1 MKPPRSIF
9 MMEIAEDFGNR
20 KGILLK
26 FLVPFIIL
34 VPLGFLDLPFDVLA
48 GIIVFIVLF
57 NGTLGSS
64 IGLTRMKEDAFLDRL
79 LATPLN
85 RRSIVAQYIMANTL
99 MDFLQVAIPL
109 VIVLLLRPVDLI
121 YIPAIF
127 ILLASAAVAA
137 SSIGTGVAVLSKGMG
152 DVHLTSIVA
161 VGGLALV
168 SGLFAPESFGEGIF
182 WPSPFYGLDEALRSG
197 WMGAWDEEMLFS
209 LPVTLFLFGLIV
221 YLGIPQ
227 GKEPEDAR

>member
-1 MKPPRSIF
+1 MRPPRSIF
-9 MMEIAEDFGNR
+9 MMEIAEDLSSG

-34 VPLGFLDLPFDVLA
+34 VPLGYLDLPFDVLA
-48 GIIVFIVLF
+48 GVIVFIVLF

-64 IGLTRMKEDAFLDRL
+64 IGLTRMKESAFLDRL

-85 RRSIVAQYIMANTL
+85 RRSILAQYILANTL
-99 MDFLQVAIPL
+99 MDILQVAIPL
-109 VIVLLLRPVDLI
+109 VIVLLFRPVDLV

-127 ILLASAAVAA
+127 VLLAFAAMAA

-182 WPSPFYGLDEALRSG
+182 WPSPFYGLDEALRTG
-197 WMGAWDEEMLFS
+197 WTGAWDPEMLYS
-209 LPVTLFLFGLIV
+209 LPIALLLFVLIV
-221 YLGIPQ
+221 FLGIPQ
-227 GKEPEDAR
+227 GKEPKEVS